1 MQVSFKGSDGTRA
14 TFKINHENSS
24 LEYWVDDQIE
34 LECLTHTL
42 LVDTKGTRA
51 LGLSYL
57 VADVELVRGNIPL
70 ARYESHR
77 AEE

>member
-1 MQVSFKGSDGTRA
+1 MHVNLLVHVGSYRILLLQQYAITEIEL
-14 TFKINHENSS
+14 FSS
-24 LEYWVDDQIE
+24 YE

-42 LVDTKGTRA
+42 FVDTKGTRA